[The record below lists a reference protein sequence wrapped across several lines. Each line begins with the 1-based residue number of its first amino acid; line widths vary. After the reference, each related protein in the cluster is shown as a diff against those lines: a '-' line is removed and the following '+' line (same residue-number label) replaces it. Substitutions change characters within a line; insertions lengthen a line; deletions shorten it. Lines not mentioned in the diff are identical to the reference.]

1 MVYVNGS
8 DLLLMSDMK
17 IIGLHLRHLEV
28 FLQLILKWLNG
39 DRPKSMLFTINSD
52 AYYCLLMM
60 ILRNYVH
67 SLNF

>member
-17 IIGLHLRHLEV
+17 IIGLHPRHLEV
-28 FLQLILKWLNG
+28 FLQLIPKWLNG
-39 DRPKSMLFTINSD
+39 DRLKSMLFIINSD
-52 AYYCLLMM
+52 AHHRLFMV